1 MATRAR
7 FPKVLANAKGLPA
20 AAADT
25 VTVEQLVE
33 IAYTVL
39 RRHPEALVD
48 WEATFLAMAKK

>member
-1 MATRAR
+1 MPA
-7 FPKVLANAKGLPA
+7 A

-25 VTVEQLVE
+25 LTVAQLVE

-39 RRHPEALVD
+39 RRHPEALAD